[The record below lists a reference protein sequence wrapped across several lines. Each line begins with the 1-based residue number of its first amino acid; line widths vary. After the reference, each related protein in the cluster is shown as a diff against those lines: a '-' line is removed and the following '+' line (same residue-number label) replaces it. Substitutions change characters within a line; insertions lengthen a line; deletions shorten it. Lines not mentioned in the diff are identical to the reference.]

1 MSIVNVVALL
11 GGMALFLYGITLMGD
26 GLNKVAG
33 NQLQVVLYRL
43 TSNPLKGVLLGIGVT
58 ALIQSSSATSIMA
71 VGFVNSGMMVFAQA
85 ASIILGSVLGTSI
98 TGWIVSLSALGA
110 GSGWMAMLSTTFI
123 TGVVAAI
130 GIVLLK
136 FSKRQIRNK
145 VGTILLGFAV
155 LMFGMSAMSDAVSP
169 LRQNEAFLSL
179 LTKFENPA
187 LGILA
192 GAVFTAILQSSS
204 AAVGILQAISMTGAL
219 SFLAAYPII
228 LGIAVGSSVPV
239 LLSAV
244 DSSVEAKRTSLVYLI
259 INVLGAILCG
269 IVVYAGNAIRTFPF
283 MNAVMNP
290 VSLALVNTVFRGV
303 TVLLLAPFVRQMEK
317 IAKALVREGPQ
328 KPENSD
334 WALLEERFIR
344 HPALAIEQCRI
355 VLFSMAE
362 HVRGNISDAI
372 RLLTNYS
379 EEGFKQVEDVEELVD
394 QYEDKLGTYIV
405 QVTTGEL
412 NAQQNRDI
420 YQILHVIT
428 DLERISDHALNIAEN
443 AREIQ
448 EKKIV
453 PTEELR
459 KEMGVMN
466 SAVFDVLTISLKAL
480 EERDLEAAYTVEPL
494 EERIDNLCDEIKHR
508 QIERMT
514 KGIFT
519 RQNSFVFTD
528 LITNYERISDHCS
541 NIALSVIE
549 ATKDEYDPHNYVETL
564 MSRRDENFE
573 REYQIFKKKYSF
585 D

>member
-33 NQLQVVLYRL
+33 NRLQVVLYRL
-43 TSNPLKGVLLGIGVT
+43 TSNPLKGILLGIGVT

-71 VGFVNSGMMVFAQA
+71 IGFVNSGMMEFAQA
-85 ASIILGSVLGTSI
+85 ASIVLGSVLGTSI
-98 TGWIVSLSALGA
+98 TGWIVSLSALGT
-110 GSGWMAMLSTTFI
+110 GSGWTAMLSTTFI
-123 TGVVAAI
+123 TGVVAAV

-136 FSKRQIRNK
+136 FSKKQLRKK

-169 LRQNEAFLSL
+169 LRSNEAFLSL
-179 LTKFENPA
+179 LTRFENPA

-192 GAVFTAILQSSS
+192 GTVFTAILQSSS

-219 SFLAAYPII
+219 TFRAAYPII
-228 LGIAVGSSVPV
+228 LGVAVGSAVPV

-244 DSSVEAKRTSLVYLI
+244 DSSLKAKRTALVYLI
-259 INVLGAILCG
+259 INVIGAIVCG
-269 IVVYAGNAIRTFPF
+269 VAVYAGHAVRTLPI

-290 VSLALVNTVFRGV
+290 VYLALVNTVFRGV
-303 TVLLLAPFVRQMEK
+303 TVVLLAPFMNQMER
-317 IAKALVREGPQ
+317 IAGAFVREEKQ
-328 KPENSD
+328 KQENTD

-362 HVRGNISDAI
+362 HVRTNISDAI
-372 RLLTNYS
+372 RLLSRYS

-405 QVTTGEL
+405 QVTEGEL
-412 NAQQNRDI
+412 NQQQNRDI

-443 AREIQ
+443 AREIR
-448 EKKIV
+448 EKNIV

-466 SAVFDVLTISLKAL
+466 SAVSEVLSMSLASL
-480 EERDLEAAYTVEPL
+480 EENDVETARRVEPL
-494 EERIDNLCDEIKHR
+494 EERIDNLCEEIKHR

-514 KGIFT
+514 KGVFT

-549 ATKDEYDPHNYVETL
+549 LTKDEYDPHNYVETL
-564 MSRRDENFE
+564 MNRRDDDFE
-573 REYQIFKKKYSF
+573 REYQTFKEKYSF

>member
-1 MSIVNVVALL
+1 
-11 GGMALFLYGITLMGD
+11 
-26 GLNKVAG
+26 
-33 NQLQVVLYRL
+33 
-43 TSNPLKGVLLGIGVT
+43 
-58 ALIQSSSATSIMA
+58 
-71 VGFVNSGMMVFAQA
+71 
-85 ASIILGSVLGTSI
+85 
-98 TGWIVSLSALGA
+98 
-110 GSGWMAMLSTTFI
+110 
-123 TGVVAAI
+123 
-130 GIVLLK
+130 
-136 FSKRQIRNK
+136 
-145 VGTILLGFAV
+145 
-155 LMFGMSAMSDAVSP
+155 
-169 LRQNEAFLSL
+169 
-179 LTKFENPA
+179 
-187 LGILA
+187 
-192 GAVFTAILQSSS
+192 
-204 AAVGILQAISMTGAL
+204 
-219 SFLAAYPII
+219 
-228 LGIAVGSSVPV
+228 
-239 LLSAV
+239 
-244 DSSVEAKRTSLVYLI
+244 
-259 INVLGAILCG
+259 
-269 IVVYAGNAIRTFPF
+269 
-283 MNAVMNP
+283 
-290 VSLALVNTVFRGV
+290 
-303 TVLLLAPFVRQMEK
+303 
-317 IAKALVREGPQ
+317 
-328 KPENSD
+328 
-334 WALLEERFIR
+334 
-344 HPALAIEQCRI
+344 
-355 VLFSMAE
+355 
-362 HVRGNISDAI
+362 
-372 RLLTNYS
+372 
-379 EEGFKQVEDVEELVD
+379 
-394 QYEDKLGTYIV
+394 
-405 QVTTGEL
+405 L

-573 REYQIFKKKYSF
+573 REYQMFKKKYSF